1 MTENKRLG
9 FVVEAFTNL
18 YNVGVDVE
26 VTLYGGEENLIREK
40 YPHITPNIKI
50 AGYVDEVSYWEHDGY
65 ISASRREFAWVEAM
79 SNKLICILSNVDIA
93 HKYYAHY
100 NKDIK
105 LFDTSYELMEI
116 IKNLYYI
123 NEIINTERTISFVEK
138 YDISKVSLMYT
149 KLN

>member
-50 AGYVDEVSYWEHDGY
+50 AGYVDEVPYWEHDGY
-65 ISASRREFAWVEAM
+65 ISASRREFA
-79 SNKLICILSNVDIA
+79 
-93 HKYYAHY
+93 
-100 NKDIK
+100 
-105 LFDTSYELMEI
+105 
-116 IKNLYYI
+116 
-123 NEIINTERTISFVEK
+123 
-138 YDISKVSLMYT
+138 
-149 KLN
+149 